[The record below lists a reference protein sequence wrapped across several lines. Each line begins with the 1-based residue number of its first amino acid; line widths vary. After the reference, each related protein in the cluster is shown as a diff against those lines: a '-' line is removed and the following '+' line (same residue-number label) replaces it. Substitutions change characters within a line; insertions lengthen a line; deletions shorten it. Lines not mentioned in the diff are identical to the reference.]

1 MASYLKLT
9 RPKLT
14 QHRTGLMVVAALLLG
29 ATGSWF
35 YSTAQQPRQPAS
47 PPNPDFSRVYEEAK
61 KVGLVVPAFDSPATE
76 PKVVTPGAQVGA
88 APSDAVVLFD
98 GKDLSQWTS
107 IRTAGPAEW
116 DVQDGYLQVKRG
128 KGDIVSN
135 FEFGSAQFHLEWA
148 SPAVVKGDGQGR
160 GNSGIFLME
169 RYELQVLDSYQ
180 NKTYFHGQAG
190 SIYKQHPPLVNPTRK
205 PGEWQ
210 AYDVVFTAP
219 QFDAK
224 GMVLRNGRVT
234 VLLNGVLVQNDVE
247 IHGNTWHDRSPY
259 YIAHGPKAGLKLQ
272 DHGDP
277 VRFRNIWVRPL

>member
-1 MASYLKLT
+1 MLTDLKLVRFRT
-9 RPKLT
+9 LLLT
-14 QHRTGLMVVAALLLG
+14 GGALLVG
-29 ATGSWF
+29 AAGTWF
-35 YSTAQQPRQPAS
+35 LSTAQQRRQPAA
-47 PPNPDFSRVYEEAK
+47 PPNPDYARIYAEAK
-61 KVGLVVPAFDSPATE
+61 KVGLVVPAFESPAAE
-76 PKVVTPGAQVGA
+76 PKVVTPGAMVGA

-98 GKDLSQWTS
+98 GRDLSQWAS
-107 IRTAGPAEW
+107 MRTAGPAEW
-116 DVQDGYLQVKRG
+116 DVQDGYMQVKRG

-135 FEFGSAQFHLEWA
+135 FEFGSAQLHVEWA
-148 SPAVVKGDGQGR
+148 TPEVVKGEGQGR

-169 RYELQVLDSYQ
+169 RYEVQVLDSFE

-190 SIYKQHPPLVNPTRK
+190 SVYKQHPPLVNPTRK

-210 AYDVVFTAP
+210 AYDIIFTAP
-219 QFDAK
+219 EFDAK
-224 GMVLRNGRVT
+224 GMTVKNGRVT
-234 VLLNGVLVQNDVE
+234 VMLNGVLVQNDVE